1 MNHEKELKEIVKG
14 LKGNIM
20 ALGLDSKLVLE
31 EIEKNKQIENY
42 LLLDCIEV
50 MPIDGKKRRNKKI
63 PLKKLRKKVGKKR
76 IDTVIC
82 RLSSIDKYFKYF
94 IRDSIYM
101 TKHEIIYY
109 GKTDELTIDKEE
121 FIKRYQRYKNVDVK
135 FHNTKDGMMIYVK
148 VNGAKNHMILDLFY
162 FVRDSF
168 YNAVQL
174 FGDYLVQ

>member
-1 MNHEKELKEIVKG
+1 MEKLEVDKVIICKQEKESENYQKFKQIVK
-14 LKGNIM
+14 
-20 ALGLDSKLVLE
+20 S
-31 EIEKNKQIENY
+31 
-42 LLLDCIEV
+42 
-50 MPIDGKKRRNKKI
+50 KKI
-63 PLKKLRKKVGKKR
+63 KVINVKKG
-76 IDTVIC
+76 
-82 RLSSIDKYFKYF
+82 
-94 IRDSIYM
+94 
-101 TKHEIIYY
+101 
-109 GKTDELTIDKEE
+109 DELTIDKEE